1 MIEVN
6 LLPKKGKRKAT
17 RVGRPRISLPS
28 VPGLPR
34 DRWVLGS
41 GLLAILAVAV
51 MAFLF
56 FRVAGA
62 AEELELQI
70 EVAQRDSIRFADVIA
85 RAERLQSQ
93 RDSIAQRVAVIQEID
108 EARYVWPHIL
118 DEVGRAL
125 PDYTW
130 LVSLQQVAAAPA
142 PLIRVRG
149 RAATYFALTSFMENL
164 EASPYLGSVRLIA
177 SDPVM
182 ISVGA
187 GAERRIYD
195 YSLEASYTEPPADLV
210 ERVPLFGP
218 SVAIPGGLGGP

>member
-17 RVGRPRISLPS
+17 RMGRPQLSLPS
-28 VPGLPR
+28 IPGLPR
-34 DRWVLGS
+34 DRWVLGA
-41 GLLAILAVAV
+41 GVLAILGVVVIAL
-51 MAFLF
+51 LF
-56 FRVAGA
+56 FRVAGV
-62 AEELELQI
+62 AEELEVQI
-70 EVAQRDSIRFADVIA
+70 ETAQRDSVRFADVIT

-93 RDSIAQRVAVIQEID
+93 RDSIAQRVAVLQEID

-130 LVSLQQVAAAPA
+130 LVSLQQVAADPA

-195 YSLEASYTEPPADLV
+195 YSLEASYQDPPPELV
-210 ERVPLFGP
+210 RRVPLFGP
-218 SVAIPGGLGGP
+218 SVAIPDGQGGR